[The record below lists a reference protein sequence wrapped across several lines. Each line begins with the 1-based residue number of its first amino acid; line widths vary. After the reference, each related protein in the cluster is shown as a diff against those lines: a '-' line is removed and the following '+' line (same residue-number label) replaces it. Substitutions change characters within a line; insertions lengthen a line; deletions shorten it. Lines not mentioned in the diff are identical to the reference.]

1 MKNYTLPLIA
11 LIFITTEVF
20 GGTDGTGIK
29 IHLAVQ
35 TNSVAWDATHTSAS
49 FMCRATIENASDDS
63 LTVTN
68 LFQDHSGLSLKVTDQ
83 DGNELSRLY
92 SAPFQRE
99 SFTIAAGTKASFWPY
114 YGIMNHFSLPKGHT
128 TIGIQ
133 LDGKL
138 IGSSYAG
145 SVTSNIVMLNVP

>member
-1 MKNYTLPLIA
+1 MKNYILPLIA

-20 GGTDGTGIK
+20 GGTDSTGIT

-35 TNSVAWDATHTSAS
+35 TNSVAWDTTHTSAS
-49 FMCRATIENASDDS
+49 FMCRAIIDNKTDDS
-63 LTVTN
+63 LTLTN

-83 DGNELSRLY
+83 DGTELSRLY

-99 SFTIAAGTKASFWPY
+99 SFTIAARTKASFWPY

-128 TIGIQ
+128 TVRIQ

-138 IGSSYAG
+138 IGSSYG
-145 SVTSNIVMLNVP
+145 ESVTSNIVMLNVP